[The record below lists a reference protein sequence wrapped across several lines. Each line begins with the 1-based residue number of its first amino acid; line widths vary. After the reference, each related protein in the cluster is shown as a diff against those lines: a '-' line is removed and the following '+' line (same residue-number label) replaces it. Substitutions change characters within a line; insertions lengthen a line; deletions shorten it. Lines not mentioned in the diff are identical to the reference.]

1 MHAKSQTLPI
11 IFQTYNKIFSHVY
24 NPFYYNPCNNS
35 EMTIL
40 LFYKTSL

>member
-11 IFQTYNKIFSHVY
+11 IFQNLITFFSMY
-24 NPFYYNPCNNS
+24 IILFYYNPFNHS
-35 EMTIL
+35 EMIVL